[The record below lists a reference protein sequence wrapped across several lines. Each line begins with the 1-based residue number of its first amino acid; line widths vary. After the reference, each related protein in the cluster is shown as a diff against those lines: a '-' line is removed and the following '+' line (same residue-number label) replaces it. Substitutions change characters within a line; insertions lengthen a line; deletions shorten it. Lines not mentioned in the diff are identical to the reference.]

1 MKHPFILLN
10 GNIVSGNQPHFISTN
25 RALRYGDGLFEGMRV
40 KVNRLPTRPIILFFE
55 DHLERLLNGM
65 KALGFAVPENFS
77 PAYFFNLIT
86 ELLIA
91 NNVSG
96 DAIIRIQV
104 YRADAGLYEPVN
116 DQIEFFIESFE
127 SSVDSFIWNENGI
140 SIGFYNEWKK
150 DFNPAMNYKT
160 CNSQVYVMASR
171 WKRDNMLDDALIL
184 NSKGNIADATS
195 SNLFLW
201 KENKLIT
208 PALTE
213 ACIGGVVRK
222 NLIAFA
228 RQNNIAVEERAVSIN
243 EIQNADELFL
253 TNISKGIR
261 WVKSI
266 GEKHFNHSET
276 KRLTELFYKN
286 VDGKK

>member
-1 MKHPFILLN
+1 MKHPFISLN
-10 GNIVSGNQPHFISTN
+10 GKIVPATQPHFISTN
-25 RALRYGDGLFEGMRV
+25 RALRYGDGLFEGIRT
-40 KVNRLPTRPIILFFE
+40 KATRLQTEPNILFYE
-55 DHLERLLNGM
+55 DHIERLFKGM
-65 KALGFAVPENFS
+65 NALGFTIPDNFS
-77 PAYFFNLIT
+77 SVYFYKLIS

-91 NNVSG
+91 NKISG

-104 YRADAGLYEPVN
+104 YRAHAGLYEPIN
-116 DQIEFFIESFE
+116 DQIEFFIESFDA
-127 SSVDSFIWNENGI
+127 SVDSYKWNESGITI
-140 SIGFYNEWKK
+140 SIFNEWKK
-150 DFNPAMNYKT
+150 DFNPAMNFKT

-171 WKRDNMLDDALIL
+171 YKRDIKLDDALIL

-195 SNLFLW
+195 SNVFIW

-228 RQNNIAVEERAVSIN
+228 KQNNIEAEERAITIS
-243 EIQNADELFL
+243 EIKNADELFL

-261 WVKSI
+261 WVKSC
-266 GEKHFNHSET
+266 
-276 KRLTELFYKN
+276 
-286 VDGKK
+286 DGKQFNNSKTKQFTERFYSSF